1 MNSTRLLLEYR
12 KATRLLGGL
21 SDEWAPIQY
30 MIRTSPVWEITN
42 DVLGDLPIVSTR

>member
-1 MNSTRLLLEYR
+1 MVSTRLLLEYR

-42 DVLGDLPIVSTR
+42 GILGDLPIVSTP

>member
-1 MNSTRLLLEYR
+1 MHPFSEYR

-30 MIRTSPVWEITN
+30 MIRMSPAWEITN
-42 DVLGDLPIVSTR
+42 DILGDLPIVSTR